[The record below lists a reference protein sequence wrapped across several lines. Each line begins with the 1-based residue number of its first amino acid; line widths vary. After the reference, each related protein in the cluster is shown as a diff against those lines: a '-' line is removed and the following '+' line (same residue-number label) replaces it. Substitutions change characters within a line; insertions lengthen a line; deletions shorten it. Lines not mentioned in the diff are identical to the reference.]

1 MILLCD
7 GHSSHYTPEAI
18 SGAAEVGVIICIPPN
33 FTQAAQPLDVS
44 FFGPLKRHWSS
55 VCHEFL
61 ANNPGSVVTKLQF
74 SQLFSQAWMKS
85 IKPENILS
93 GFKTGI
99 CPLDSGA
106 IMSTLPSSC
115 ESDSTEAPS
124 KTKSKSSLDEKGSSQ
139 STGKTES
146 TETLALIPENQ
157 QTQAPLDKPDLLPP

>member
-1 MILLCD
+1 MAL
-7 GHSSHYTPEAI
+7 
-18 SGAAEVGVIICIPPN
+18 VIC
-33 FTQAAQPLDVS
+33 V
-44 FFGPLKRHWSS
+44 
-55 VCHEFL
+55 HEFL

-85 IKPENILS
+85 IKPENIVS
-93 GFKTGI
+93 GFKKTGI

-106 IMSTLPSSC
+106 IMSILPSSC

-146 TETLALIPENQ
+146 TGTLALIPENQ